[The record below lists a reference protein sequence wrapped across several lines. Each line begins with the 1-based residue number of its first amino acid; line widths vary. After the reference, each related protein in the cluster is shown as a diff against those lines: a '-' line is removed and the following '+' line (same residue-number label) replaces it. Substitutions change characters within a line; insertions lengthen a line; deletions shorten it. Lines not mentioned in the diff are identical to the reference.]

1 MSLLDRIHEANR
13 HDFAGFQPWY
23 VAGQRVGCVRHAFA
37 ERLADWPEVFRP
49 QAGALCMAPEFDA
62 AHVPA
67 PRRSE
72 AIAQVCAALRQQGV
86 ITGWRDECYPVTR
99 AWGTP
104 PLALLERAAAA
115 FFGITAYGV
124 HMNGYVRDA
133 HGARRMWIA
142 RRALSKPTGPGKLDQ
157 LVAGGQPHGIGLHQN
172 MIKECAEEAGI
183 AREIAERVRPVGT
196 ISYVL
201 ETSSG
206 LRPDVL
212 FNFDLELAADFQP
225 RNDDGEVDAFYL
237 WDLDTVEHTVAHT
250 DRFKFNCSLVIIDF
264 LIRHGHI
271 AADHP
276 DYAQLVL
283 GLHADPGHAPQHWMH
298 PPT

>member
-1 MSLLDRIHEANR
+1 MSLLARIDEANR
-13 HDFAGFQPWY
+13 HDFAGFRPWY
-23 VAGQRVGCVRHAFA
+23 VAGQRMGCVRHEFA
-37 ERLADWPEVFRP
+37 ERLAAWPEVFRAQP
-49 QAGALCMAPEFDA
+49 GALCMAPELDA
-62 AHVPA
+62 AHVPE

-72 AIAQVCAALRQQGV
+72 AIAQVCAALREQGV
-86 ITGWRDECYPVTR
+86 ITGWRDERYPVTR

-104 PLALLERAAAA
+104 PLALIERAAAA

-133 HGARRMWIA
+133 HGATRMWIA
-142 RRALSKPTGPGKLDQ
+142 RRALSKHTGPGKLDQ
-157 LVAGGQPHGIGLHQN
+157 LVAGGQPHRIGLREN

-183 AREIAERVRPVGT
+183 ARCIADAVRPAGA

-201 ETSSG
+201 ETPSG

-212 FNFDLELAADFQP
+212 FNFDLELPADFQP
-225 RNDDGEVDAFYL
+225 RNDDGEVDTFYL
-237 WDLDTVEHTVAHT
+237 WDLDTVERTVAGT

-276 DYAQLVL
+276 DYEQLVL
-283 GLHADPGHAPQHWMH
+283 GLHPDPRHAPPQWMH
-298 PPT
+298 PPA